1 MNGDALL
8 AELERGG
15 ADGIVQVGW
24 TNLAASTVRN
34 HIQSS
39 RVVCEKKDAGDGR
52 YIVNNTLKKKA
63 ATTENFSSKTSDAA
77 VAQSISTIRE
87 CPIFRRGTIKC
98 SQSMIKCFEFAC
110 LNRWNLTWSWGSSSE
125 SYCDCA
131 THRGEMHKFVVLSN
145 IFHQMQRTSS
155 FVHKGRKELDGSSLH
170 CHMRLYVHYG

>member
-8 AELERGG
+8 AELERRD

-24 TNLAASTVRN
+24 TKYAASTVRN

-39 RVVCEKKDAGDGR
+39 RVVCENKDAWDARDGR

-87 CPIFRRGTIKC
+87 CPVFRRGTIKC

-110 LNRWNLTWSWGSSSE
+110 LNRWNLTWS
-125 SYCDCA
+125 
-131 THRGEMHKFVVLSN
+131 
-145 IFHQMQRTSS
+145 
-155 FVHKGRKELDGSSLH
+155 
-170 CHMRLYVHYG
+170 